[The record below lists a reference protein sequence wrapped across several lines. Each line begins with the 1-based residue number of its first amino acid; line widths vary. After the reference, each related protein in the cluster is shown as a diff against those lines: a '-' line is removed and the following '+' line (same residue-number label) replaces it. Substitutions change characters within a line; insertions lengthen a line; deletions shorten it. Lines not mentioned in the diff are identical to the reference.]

1 MPSGPDGT
9 PTFGKCDSLMAIPSC
24 GGKSEGRK
32 CAGHVR
38 FFSSLHYEYECG
50 VSPSSNTD
58 CTLRTLRIIGAA
70 TFAAGAA
77 GATTVSGVAAV
88 VVTVVVVPDAHADVT
103 VVVIVGMVKRGVC
116 ARTFFVRTLKLCLS
130 QVAKMRLFRHWRML
144 AKSRL

>member
-1 MPSGPDGT
+1 MQVMSDFSP
-9 PTFGKCDSLMAIPSC
+9 LHI
-24 GGKSEGRK
+24 SEYG
-32 CAGHVR
+32 C
-38 FFSSLHYEYECG
+38 CG

-103 VVVIVGMVKRGVC
+103 VVVIVGMVKRGVY
-116 ARTFFVRTLKLCLS
+116 ARTFFVRTLCLS
-130 QVAKMRLFRHWRML
+130 QNEIVPPL
-144 AKSRL
+144 AHASEKPFVTCSRNILTKINMHSIPSG

>member
-1 MPSGPDGT
+1 MQVMSDFSP
-9 PTFGKCDSLMAIPSC
+9 LHI
-24 GGKSEGRK
+24 SEYG
-32 CAGHVR
+32 C
-38 FFSSLHYEYECG
+38 CG

-103 VVVIVGMVKRGVC
+103 VVVIVGMVKRGVY
-116 ARTFFVRTLKLCLS
+116 ARTFFVRTLFDCSATGAHASEKPFATC
-130 QVAKMRLFRHWRML
+130 
-144 AKSRL
+144 SRNILTKINMHSIPSG